1 MDPNAL
7 PLRDIHLPE
16 PIGWWPPALGWW
28 ILAILVVL
36 TIGLC
41 LWLIKRI
48 TRKTAIKS
56 AKKLLL
62 QIQQDTNLDEHA
74 KLTQISILIRRTAIS
89 LYPREQ
95 VASLTGNAWLEFLDT
110 SIQDTRFSQGCGQV
124 LIDGPYRQPTAIDLD
139 ALINLCRHWLKSVK
153 GRHPC

>member
-28 ILAILVVL
+28 ILALLILALIVGS
-36 TIGLC
+36 I
-41 LWLIKRI
+41 WLIKRL
-48 TRKTAIKS
+48 TRKTAVKS

-62 QIQQDTNLDEHA
+62 QIQQNTELDDHA

-89 LYPREQ
+89 IYPRQQ

-110 SIQDTRFSQGCGQV
+110 SIQDTRFSKGCGQV
-124 LIDGPYRQPTAIDLD
+124 LNDGPYRQPSSIDLE
-139 ALINLCRHWLKSVK
+139 ALTNLCQYWLKTVK
-153 GRHPC
+153 GQQPC